1 MPGGI
6 VAAGHE
12 VTAAAGARVLAD
24 GGNAVDAAIAAML
37 TSWVAE
43 PLLTGPG
50 AGGYLLVAGPGW
62 EPTLLDFFVAAP
74 GFGAAGEPAALVE
87 VLVDFDGETEQAFH
101 VGAASCGTYGSPAG
115 VEAAARRWGS
125 MALADLAA
133 PAAALARTGVE
144 VTPVQ
149 AQLFRILAG
158 IALTSPEGAAAFV
171 PGGRPPQAGERLALP
186 ELADAITRLGSDGA
200 TPFYTGDIA
209 AAVAAWV
216 GERGGL
222 LTAEDLATYAAVP
235 RAPARV
241 SYRGD
246 AVLTNPPPSAG
257 GTLLAL
263 ALGLLDRTAGPPRLA
278 DIVDAMATAQ
288 EARTDAFVEGL
299 AEPGFLDRFLSSRL
313 GATTHISVVDGEGR
327 AASVTCTN
335 GEGSGLVVPGTGIH
349 VNNIMGEADLS
360 PLGFHHA
367 PPGRR
372 MPSMMA
378 PTVVLRD
385 GQVEL
390 VLGSAGSNRIRSA
403 LLQTIVGV
411 VDHGLDARAAVE
423 APRAHFEDGVVYA
436 EPGVPVDELTD
447 REIVAFRSRNLFFG
461 GVQAVVRDGATGAVT
476 AAGDPRRGGAV
487 ASA

>member
-1 MPGGI
+1 MPRGI

-12 VTAAAGARVLAD
+12 VTAAAGARVLARRRH
-24 GGNAVDAAIAAML
+24 AVDAAIAAML

-50 AGGYLLVAGPGW
+50 AGGYLLVAGPGR

-74 GFGAAGEPAALVE
+74 GFGAAGEPGALVRGPRRLRRRDRAGVPRRRRVVWDVRLSRRGGGGGAALG
-87 VLVDFDGETEQAFH
+87 LD
-101 VGAASCGTYGSPAG
+101 GAAGPRRPRGGARAHRRRGHPGPGPA
-115 VEAAARRWGS
+115 
-125 MALADLAA
+125 L
-133 PAAALARTGVE
+133 PASW
-144 VTPVQ
+144 P
-149 AQLFRILAG
+149 G

-186 ELADAITRLGSDGA
+186 ELADAIARLGSDEA
-200 TPFYTGDIA
+200 APFYTGDIA

-263 ALGLLDRTAGPPRLA
+263 ALGLLDRTVGPPRLA

-288 EARTDAFVEGL
+288 DARTDAFVEGL

-367 PPGRR
+367 PPGGGCRR
-372 MPSMMA
+372 
-378 PTVVLRD
+378 
-385 GQVEL
+385 
-390 VLGSAGSNRIRSA
+390 
-403 LLQTIVGV
+403 
-411 VDHGLDARAAVE
+411 
-423 APRAHFEDGVVYA
+423 
-436 EPGVPVDELTD
+436 
-447 REIVAFRSRNLFFG
+447 
-461 GVQAVVRDGATGAVT
+461 
-476 AAGDPRRGGAV
+476 
-487 ASA
+487 